1 MSAPNNQ
8 EQLRDDIASMLELS
22 RASWRLASHDQSKA
36 GHESEADSLDAT
48 PYPRSLLFKTLGRHP
63 LMVAAATAIVWR
75 LGPAKFGAMA
85 VAGTGLFI
93 RHRFTAIT
101 IAQQLFSSPLFKNS
115 KKSNSVN
122 HRDISD

>member
-22 RASWRLASHDQSKA
+22 RASWRLASHDRGEA
-36 GHESEADSLDAT
+36 EHDSEADSLDAT
-48 PYPRSLLFKTLGRHP
+48 PYPRSLLFKTLSRHP
-63 LMVAAATAIVWR
+63 LIVAAATTIIWR

-85 VAGTGLFI
+85 VAGAGLFI

-101 IAQQLFSSPLFKNS
+101 IAQQLFSSPLFKNP
-115 KKSNSVN
+115 KKKRTSVN
-122 HRDISD
+122 P